1 MHVFKD
7 NTDNHKEKANVV
19 GSIYFSKCINELPWN
34 LKSNKLPAS
43 LKHVSD
49 QGINKVTTTQK
60 FEPDE
65 KKTRTCRQKCNV
77 WFHFSDTV
85 MTFSQ
90 STLNLKKQTK
100 NN

>member
-65 KKTRTCRQKCNV
+65 KKQELADKSAMFGFIFLTLLWPLV
-77 WFHFSDTV
+77 
-85 MTFSQ
+85 SQ
-90 STLNLKKQTK
+90 LWI
-100 NN
+100 